1 MLQLPARAIQPPLV
15 PIHVALDI
23 IQHLD
28 LPVQL
33 VPDLD
38 AQVPLPADALAQPVQ
53 LVVLLLDD
61 VLMVRVDLLVVELGV
76 VGAWLVVGGG
86 RVVAVGEEGGAVGGV
101 LIVIVRGVE
110 EGAGARVVAESDRFG
125 EVGGGA
131 VGGAL
136 EGGGGGDAWPGGR
149 FLGMGEVAGEGWVVG
164 LGDGGGGR
172 LRGKA
177 LELRGEV
184 VVLGS

>member
-1 MLQLPARAIQPPLV
+1 MLELPPRAVQPPLV
-15 PIHVALDI
+15 PIHVPFDI
-23 IQHLD
+23 VQHLD

-33 VPDLD
+33 IPDLD
-38 AQVPLPADALAQPVQ
+38 AQVPLPADALPQPVQ

-61 VLMVRVDLLVVELGV
+61 VLVVGVDLLVVQLGL
-76 VGAWLVVGGG
+76 VGPPVR

-101 LIVIVRGVE
+101 FVVISIAVVGGE
-110 EGAGARVVAESDRFG
+110 PGAGARVVAETDRFG

-136 EGGGGGDAWPGGR
+136 EGGGGGDARAGWR
-149 FLGMGEVAGEGWVVG
+149 FLGMGEVACEGGVVG
-164 LGDGGGGR
+164 LGDGGGSRFG
-172 LRGKA
+172 GEA

-184 VVLGS
+184 VVLVS